1 MLHFGAVDWET
12 TVFVN
17 GRNLGSHRGGY
28 DPFTFDI
35 TAALR
40 KEDQQEITVSVWDP
54 TDASWQLRGKQ
65 TLHPGG
71 AAYTACSGIWQTVW
85 LEPVPESSI
94 ESLHLVPDV
103 ASGTLKVV
111 VDARTPVGTTNV
123 RVVVSEGGRTVSSA
137 TGTLGAELTKGVRE
151 NLAWYKARL
160 IWVTT
165 DVTVSMKDAKLWT
178 PDSPT
183 LYDVTVQ
190 LLGDD
195 GSLLDSVTSYVGMRS
210 IAVGKDEHGVPRP
223 MLNGKSIMLPGALD
237 QGYWPDGI
245 YTAPTDAALRFDIEA
260 AKRLGLDGDPQ
271 TPQGRAGAILLLGRP
286 PGPAYPSGFSQWP
299 RRRSVHR
306 PSHVARSLNRVRNG
320 TAAPDPEPLEP
331 SFDHRLGAVQRRLG
345 AARYAAP
352 CAAGSGNSIPRG

>member
-1 MLHFGAVDWET
+1 MKHHCLAIVALTVLAMRPGNAPGAEWRIPDNAPLLTPWAREVSPASALPEYPRPQMVRQRWHNLNGLWQYTVTTKADEHVPVRFEGNILVPYPIESALSGVMKPLRPSERLWYRRTFSIPQKWRDGRILLHFGAVDWET

-85 LEPVPESSI
+85 LEPVPKCSV
-94 ESLHLVPDV
+94 ESLHLIPDV

-111 VDARTPVGTTNV
+111 VDARTLVGTTNV
-123 RVVVSEGGRTVSSA
+123 RIVVSEGGRTVSSA
-137 TGTLGAELTKGVRE
+137 TGTLGAELTNGVRE
-151 NLAWYKARL
+151 NLAWHKARL
-160 IWVTT
+160 MWVTT
-165 DVTVSMKDAKLWT
+165 DVTVSMRDAKLWT
-178 PDSPT
+178 PVSPT

-195 GSLLDSVTSYVGMRS
+195 GGPLDSVTSYVGMRS
-210 IAVGKDEHGVPRP
+210 IAVG
-223 MLNGKSIMLPGALD
+223 
-237 QGYWPDGI
+237 
-245 YTAPTDAALRFDIEA
+245 
-260 AKRLGLDGDPQ
+260 
-271 TPQGRAGAILLLGRP
+271 
-286 PGPAYPSGFSQWP
+286 
-299 RRRSVHR
+299 
-306 PSHVARSLNRVRNG
+306 
-320 TAAPDPEPLEP
+320 
-331 SFDHRLGAVQRRLG
+331 
-345 AARYAAP
+345 
-352 CAAGSGNSIPRG
+352 